1 MGATAA
7 PHVSVIMN
15 CYNGEKFL
23 REAIDSVFA
32 QSFSNWEIV
41 FFDNASVDSS
51 ADIARE
57 YDERLKYFKI
67 DNNVCLGEARNLAM
81 QKATGKYVAFLDC
94 DDLYLS
100 HKLEDQVS
108 LMDQR
113 GFVMSYGGAAII
125 REDGSLVKE
134 RLAANSSGHIFGCLL
149 KNYDINMQS
158 VMLLRSYILE
168 FDLSFPTDFQYGPD
182 YDLFMDIS
190 AQFEVGVLNQLVVKT
205 RLHAGALTHKKL
217 HRIRDE
223 LKSTIDRLVARDPSL
238 KNRYSAELSQAY
250 SKFEFYEAVY
260 LITSGSIA
268 MARATLRPILFSR
281 WEYMVLYVLLFLP
294 IPKRYVLR
302 LLNR

>member
-1 MGATAA
+1 
-7 PHVSVIMN
+7 MN

-23 REAIDSVFA
+23 REAIDSVYA

-67 DNNVCLGEARNLAM
+67 DNNVCLGEARNLAI
-81 QKATGKYVAFLDC
+81 QKATGKYIAFLDC
-94 DDLYLS
+94 DDLFLS
-100 HKLEDQVS
+100 HKLDKQVS
-108 LMDQR
+108 LMDQC

-134 RLAANSSGHIFGCLL
+134 RLAANVSGHIFGYLL

-190 AQFEVGVLNQLVVKT
+190 SQNEVGVLNQLVVKT

-223 LKSTIDRLVARDPSL
+223 LKSTIDRLVVRDASL
-238 KNRYSAELSQAY
+238 KNKYSAELSQAY
-250 SKFEFYEAVY
+250 SKFEFYEVVY
-260 LITSGSIA
+260 LITSDNIA
-268 MARATLRPILFSR
+268 KARATLRPILFSR
-281 WEYMVLYVLLFLP
+281 WEYMALYVLLSLR
-294 IPKRYVLR
+294 IPKKYVLR